1 MVSLII
7 GHKGSGKTKHLIDE
21 VSKAY
26 ANSNGHVIC
35 VEKNRKL
42 TYDIESGVRL
52 VSADDF
58 AVSGY
63 DTYYGFLA
71 GMCGSDN
78 DLTDVLGDGTLKIG
92 GMDKEKLADFLEKVN
107 NLGDATN
114 TKFTFTISCDE
125 TELPERIFDY
135 CDKI

>member
-7 GHKGSGKTKHLIDE
+7 GNKGSGKTKHLIDE

-26 ANSNGHVIC
+26 ANSDGHVIC
-35 VEKNRKL
+35 VEKTRKL

-71 GMCGSDN
+71 GMCGSDH

-92 GMDKEKLADFLEKVN
+92 GTDMEQLADFLEKVN
-107 NLGDATN
+107 NLGDATE
-114 TKFTFTISCDE
+114 TKFTFTISADE
-125 TELPERIFDY
+125 SEIPERVFNY
-135 CDKI
+135 CEKI